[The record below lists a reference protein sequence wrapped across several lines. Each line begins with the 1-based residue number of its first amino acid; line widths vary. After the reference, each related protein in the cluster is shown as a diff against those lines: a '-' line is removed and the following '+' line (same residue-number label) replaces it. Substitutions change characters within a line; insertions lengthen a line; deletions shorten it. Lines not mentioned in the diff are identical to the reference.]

1 MRIRATVAAVTV
13 SGALAL
19 GALAVPAAQADDSAS
34 GHTAGARIH
43 QEAVQRIADAQK
55 KAAAHSAPKAMSRAA
70 TVSDEP
76 DPSLP
81 LDVSF
86 SKVSVN
92 KGKPVVVGST
102 KDVHPA
108 VTFTLNHNAKVDVF
122 AKDFFLDLSLWRG
135 PSWENSTN
143 DLFLAT
149 DVTCKKSTSTA
160 ATCSA
165 KLDTSP
171 YALFN
176 SDAGANW
183 KVEGFA
189 IAFNGQDTSGNKTD
203 WSKVGIYDNEN
214 VATTKATLQR
224 AVRLTTNAAPE
235 PVKKGATLT
244 VTGALTR
251 ANWEAG
257 NYGAFTGQS
266 VRLQYLKKGAKTWST
281 LKTVKSDGKGK
292 LKTTVKSTA
301 DGYYRYAF
309 AGTAASQALS
319 STSDYVDVK

>member
-19 GALAVPAAQADDSAS
+19 GALAAPAAQADDSAT
-34 GHTAGARIH
+34 GHSVGARIH
-43 QEAVQRIADAQK
+43 QETVRRIADAQQ
-55 KAAAHSAPKAMSRAA
+55 KAAARTAPKAMSRSAVA
-70 TVSDEP
+70 GDEP
-76 DPSLP
+76 DPSNT

-92 KGKPVVVGST
+92 QGKPVVVGST
-102 KDVHPA
+102 KDVYPT
-108 VTFTLNHNAKVDVF
+108 VTFTLNHDAKVNVF
-122 AKDFFLDLSLWRG
+122 AKDFYLDLSLWRG
-135 PSWENSTN
+135 PSWEYSTN
-143 DLFLAT
+143 DLFLA
-149 DVTCKKSTSTA
+149 DDPACKKSTTTA
-160 ATCSA
+160 ATCTA

-171 YALFN
+171 YLLDN

-183 KVEGFA
+183 NVEGFA
-189 IAFNGQDTSGNKTD
+189 IAFNGVNPEGRNPD
-203 WSKVGIYDNEN
+203 WSKVDSYEN
-214 VATTKATLQR
+214 FKVATTKATLQR

-257 NYGAFTGQS
+257 NYGAFTAQS
-266 VRLQYLKKGAKTWST
+266 VKLQYLKKGAKTWGT
-281 LKTVKSDGKGK
+281 LKTVKSDSKGK

-309 AGTAASQALS
+309 AGSAASQAVN